1 MSVRSVEDEHT
12 LRHPVP
18 NEIDEQD
25 RAAQD

>member
-12 LRHPVP
+12 IRHPVP

-25 RAAQD
+25 RVAQD